1 MIPPAILCMCLLSA
15 HSIEC
20 PIGVNQIT
28 NPDGD
33 KNITIMMNVYD
44 WLQSEQSSSVSN
56 ELSLPE
62 TLMILDNDHK
72 TIFRFD
78 SLPKND
84 DLNCE
89 KPMS

>member
-1 MIPPAILCMCLLSA
+1 MIPPTVLCMCLLSA

-20 PIGVNQIT
+20 PIGINQIT

-33 KNITIMMNVYD
+33 KNITLMMSVYD
-44 WLQSEQSSSVSN
+44 WLQSEQSVSN
-56 ELSLPE
+56 DISLPE

-84 DLNCE
+84 LNCE